1 MLTGK
6 VKQAR
11 TIETLLCTYSVH
23 ESHLNDI
30 HLSACWISFGRLARH
45 SAKRYG
51 MLKNEDAL
59 EPLVQCTVQAARTG
73 DIGMRALVNIA
84 YGAACGGAGKQMSAL
99 FMRLARAGKR
109 RMAGFTTQILANTA
123 WAFAIAG

>member
-23 ESHLNDI
+23 ESHMDDI

-51 MLKNEDAL
+51 MLKIEDAL
-59 EPLVQCTVQAARTG
+59 EPLVQCTVQAAKTG
-73 DIGMRALVNIA
+73 DIGVRQLANIA
-84 YGAACGGAGKQMSAL
+84 HGAACGGAGKQMGAL
-99 FMRLARAGKR
+99 FMELASAGKR
-109 RMAGFTTQILANTA
+109 RMAGFTTQGLANKA
-123 WAFAIAG
+123 WAFATAG